1 MARKPAKP
9 PRGVYERDKGSGI
22 WWIQY
27 RDAAGKRRR
36 EKAGTMT
43 NATNLLAVRKNQKL
57 EGKLP
62 VKAAK
67 KTGVLF
73 NDLVK
78 DALTHA
84 GSENDPVH
92 VHELELKFNTLLP
105 TFGKRIAE
113 TITRQELVAWLDQH
127 ERRRDWKPAT
137 YNIWKAAISLLFSV
151 GIRNEKVVRNPM
163 AGVRRKQANNGRCR
177 CLSLDE
183 EKALTALLQKNW
195 PDYLPMFILSIHTG
209 MRKSEQRRSVVGDY
223 DPQTKLLTVH
233 QKKDRNA
240 PAIRHV
246 PMTPMAIEAYQAL
259 SAGKEKGQPLMLNYH
274 QDVMSDTRY
283 WFDSM
288 VQEAGID
295 DYHWHDNRHTACS
308 RWVMTG
314 VPLAAVAKYAG
325 HSTIQMTMRYTHL
338 IPDMHD
344 QASEKMMSIYRSA
357 GRATPATT
365 GQTKVALN
373 TQVQRATKRATGTQD
388 KYQLAVNY

>member
-1 MARKPAKP
+1 MARKLAKP

-27 RDAAGKRRR
+27 RDAASKRRR
-36 EKAGTMT
+36 EKAGTRA
-43 NATNLLAVRKNQKL
+43 NAVNLLAVRKNQKL

-62 VKAAK
+62 VNAVR

-73 NDLVK
+73 SDLVN

-84 GSENDPVH
+84 RSENDPVH

-105 TFGKRIAE
+105 AFGKRVAE

-151 GIRNEKVVRNPM
+151 GIRNEKVDRNPM

-177 CLSLDE
+177 YLSLDE
-183 EKALTALLQKNW
+183 EKALTALLQKKW

-209 MRKSEQRRSVVGDY
+209 MRKSEQRRAVVGDY

-246 PMTPMAIEAYQAL
+246 PMTSMAIEAYEAL
-259 SAGKEKGQPLMLNYH
+259 SAGKEKGESLMLNYH

-283 WFDSM
+283 WFDSI
-288 VQEAGID
+288 VEEARID

-338 IPDMHD
+338 IPDMNI

-357 GRATPATT
+357 DQAAQTT
-365 GQTKVALN
+365 ADERKAPTN
-373 TQVQRATKRATGTQD
+373 IQVRRATKRATGTEENIA
-388 KYQLAVNY
+388 LALNY